1 MLTLRSHLTRWALL
15 ASALA
20 MVAVLLVACGDDADE
35 PEATAT
41 STANEAAASATTDA
55 TATETPT
62 EAAPTEVTI
71 EHYSGTDTVPV
82 NPETV
87 VVMDLG
93 ILLTLD
99 ALGVEVDAVGG
110 VGTPIPAEYEALVNN
125 PAYTTVGTAF
135 EPDYEAINAMEP
147 DLIIVATR
155 SSATYPEMSK
165 IAPTIDLT
173 GAEGAGALEALTKQ
187 VNDLAAIFGAEER
200 ATELLADLDE
210 EIAAIQAETADA
222 GTALVVMTNGAEV
235 SAYGPGSFRFGMV
248 HDLFGYAAADDSLE
262 RDATHGDVISF
273 EFILEAN
280 PDVLFVVD
288 RAAAI
293 GDGSEN
299 AEAVL
304 DNELVRQTTAWQ
316 DERVVYVDNFSWYIA
331 FNSLPAMF
339 DIIEDIRTS
348 IS

>member
-1 MLTLRSHLTRWALL
+1 MLTLRSHLSRWAMLT
-15 ASALA
+15 ALMA
-20 MVAVLLVACGDDADE
+20 MAAILLVACSDDE
-35 PEATAT
+35 PEATAAPT
-41 STANEAAASATTDA
+41 ETAS
-55 TATETPT
+55 TATEAPT
-62 EAAPTEVTI
+62 EAAPTEITI

-87 VVMDLG
+87 VVFDLG

-125 PAYTTVGTAF
+125 PAYTPVGTAF

-155 SSATYPEMSK
+155 SSATYPEMK
-165 IAPTIDLT
+165 NIAPTLDMT
-173 GAEGAGALEALTKQ
+173 GADDAAPLDALKKQ
-187 VNDLAAIFGAEER
+187 VNDLAAIFGVEER
-200 ATELLADLDE
+200 AAELLADLDA

-222 GTALVVMTNGAEV
+222 GAALIVQTSGAEV
-235 SAYGPGSFRFGMV
+235 TAYGPGAFRFGMV
-248 HDLFGYAAADDSLE
+248 HDLFGYAAADESLE

-288 RAAAI
+288 RAAAV
-293 GDGSEN
+293 GQETEN

-304 DNELVRQTTAWQ
+304 DNELVRETPAWQ
-316 DERVVYVDNFSWYIA
+316 NDRVVYVDSFHWYIT
-331 FNSLPAMF
+331 FNSLPSMF
-339 DIIEDIRTS
+339 KIIEDIRTS
-348 IS
+348 IV